1 MNKESR
7 FWQAIKSAA
16 SAMFGVQNSNNHRKD
31 FESETPFPFILAGV
45 ILVISL
51 LFIVAAV
58 VKAVVP

>member
-1 MNKESR
+1 
-7 FWQAIKSAA
+7 
-16 SAMFGVQNSNNHRKD
+16 MFGVQNSKNHRED
-31 FESETPFPFILAGV
+31 FESETPFPFMLAGV